1 MYFLYLTFDMALK
14 IKIDL
19 KAENLLQELKDDIK
33 NEMQLSE
40 YSVIKTKPLRIPDNG
55 IVDVGIT
62 IKGAIITAQLIDIS
76 SEDIDQNGNIK
87 NNVAIIVED
96 IVATRIEGSKVA
108 IASAV
113 NRYVILTFLAGD

>member
-19 KAENLLQELKDDIK
+19 KAENFLQELKDDIK